1 MNVPRATASGKIVVK
16 AARRGATAVQI
27 ARSPGS
33 RGLEPAD
40 ANGADPKDVDLGAD
54 QRGVRVPGVAVGV
67 DRSAPARTAEQGAGA
82 ARTTDLRSRGGTHIT
97 RGLVAPVGD
106 GTKAGA
112 TVNGLPAG
120 TGLAL

>member
-16 AARRGATAVQI
+16 VARRGATAVQI
-27 ARSPGS
+27 ARSRGS
-33 RGLEPAD
+33 RGLDHAKRT
-40 ANGADPKDVDLGAD
+40 GVDPKDVDLGAD

-97 RGLVAPVGD
+97 RGLVAAGGD
-106 GTKAGA
+106 GTHA
-112 TVNGLPAG
+112 
-120 TGLAL
+120 